1 MKAKKPHTL
10 PNQAYSANLIKLIN
24 NLRSGHWLRDKPNDC
39 SAENTMLT
47 NKQKTKVTKEVKR
60 HEKDTGSPEYQI
72 ALFTERIKQ
81 LTKHLQKNKKD
92 FHSRRGLLKMVA
104 KRRKLM
110 AYLEKTNEKEFK
122 KLSKKLGLK

>member
-1 MKAKKPHTL
+1 M
-10 PNQAYSANLIKLIN
+10 
-24 NLRSGHWLRDKPNDC
+24 RDKPNDC

-47 NKQKTKVTKEVKR
+47 NKQKVKVTKEVKR